1 MTPSVCGGFLTD
13 KRSMV
18 AFTWSITTVLT
29 LFAFITAVILT
40 IQVHTHYRRLRNYY
54 EGDDWYQQNDNNYYN
69 NNNQEGEGEG
79 GQPSRD
85 EQQYEQIR
93 ESYQLLESMS
103 AKSITFVAV
112 YTMMLSTALSLYGSM
127 AIVGF
132 TSLRGVYIA
141 PCFSSGGN
149 KLRVGIFGGA
159 IVIFANLLLVCAVI
173 LGEVKVAD
181 YNDRPEEEKPEGE
194 MEPYQVERIATILA
208 VTCMFLSALYTV
220 FAVLLFLC
228 HAGEEKSLLRYSG
241 DGVHHDGTPGV
252 GVSHNKTPLVGV
264 TAHAGV
270 GTSMGESHHHHHHHH
285 HTQHTTTALGDSP
298 GFITMDNSSQ
308 GTSE

>member
-1 MTPSVCGGFLTD
+1 MTPSLCGGFLTD

-54 EGDDWYQQNDNNYYN
+54 DGDDWYQSNNNDYYNDNNN
-69 NNNQEGEGEG
+69 NNGEGGEGEEEHN
-79 GQPSRD
+79 SHDEAD
-85 EQQYEQIR
+85 EQYQQIR
-93 ESYQLLESMS
+93 ESYELLASMS
-103 AKSITFVAV
+103 ARSITFVAA
-112 YTMMLSTALSLYGSM
+112 YTMLLATALSMYGSM

-159 IVIFANLLLVCAVI
+159 IVIFANLLLVCAVV
-173 LGEVKVAD
+173 LGEVKVAEF
-181 YNDRPEEEKPEGE
+181 NDRPEEEQDGE
-194 MEPYQVERIATILA
+194 REPYQVERIATILA
-208 VTCMFLSALYTV
+208 VTCMFLSALYTI

-228 HAGEEKSLLRYSG
+228 HAGEEKSLIRILDDNNQTPLVS
-241 DGVHHDGTPGV
+241 VTPGV
-252 GVSHNKTPLVGV
+252 VGASVGDAHHRHSHS
-264 TAHAGV
+264 HA
-270 GTSMGESHHHHHHHH
+270 
-285 HTQHTTTALGDSP
+285 TTTALGDSP